1 MGELGRAKTFQ
12 QLKTVGSSHA
22 HWVTSLQVARENER
36 ARTRATG
43 QKHQGYYLLV
53 TITLLI
59 LWLGSIRKAQG
70 CLALGKCWIPDFHCA
85 FITKDV
91 SYTQEDYPRYVHKGS
106 GKKVIIKLA
115 AMGNEIRIPVRIPQ
129 GLPKGVSGR
138 FPSAIH
144 PPFWKV
150 PALDSKRSSCPKANL
165 LLPKSQRSPLQT
177 LPGELPKRALDVQL
191 P

>member
-12 QLKTVGSSHA
+12 QLKTVGRSHA
-22 HWVTSLQVARENER
+22 QWVTPSLRVARENEH
-36 ARTRATG
+36 AQTRATG

-53 TITLLI
+53 TTAFLI
-59 LWLGSIRKAQG
+59 LWLGRITKAQD
-70 CLALGKCWIPDFHCA
+70 CLALGKCWIPYFHCA
-85 FITKDV
+85 FITKDM
-91 SYTQEDYPRYVHKGS
+91 SYAQDDDPRYVHKGS

-129 GLPKGVSGR
+129 GLPRGVSGG

-150 PALDSKRSSCPKANL
+150 PALDSKEE
-165 LLPKSQRSPLQT
+165 LLPKSQPAISQKPT
-177 LPGELPKRALDVQL
+177 
-191 P
+191 